1 MFSGRSW
8 VGDPK
13 RVDEVTEQKLKELE
27 YLKHAIRN
35 GTTKIEGCL
44 RQVEEIT
51 KAIDTAVQ
59 AYLEGIED
67 EDDPYP

>member
-1 MFSGRSW
+1 MFSGRSR
-8 VGDPK
+8 VGDTK

>member
-1 MFSGRSW
+1 MFSGRGR
-8 VGDPK
+8 VGDTK